1 MLSSTVIDPSYQH
14 NATPHLPGQTNN
26 TEALSSEGMGDLSVS
41 EVDEGKQVQSFG
53 TTSRTPQQ
61 KANVKESEA
70 IQAFKVYRT
79 MTHLGKPTPST
90 LS

>member
-41 EVDEGKQVQSFG
+41 EVDESKQVQSFG
-53 TTSRTPQQ
+53 TQNRTPQQ